1 METTTVGELRQALKN
16 YPDNWQVIFG
26 CEELEFYRVK
36 RRGEGLVQI
45 EFNQVIY
52 SSNEKIIATSI

>member
-45 EFNQVIY
+45 EFN
-52 SSNEKIIATSI
+52 